1 MLSTCS
7 ACHVGVPTVTDDGQ
21 PRRSVY
27 SYIAVTTLAVGSVLF
42 FTQDTAGW
50 VRPVRLVLLLTAI
63 AAFTV
68 EGWRL
73 REQRRRRS
81 RRNNDPHRLGW
92 LGALIMGWLVLGIA
106 VGEFFDQPVDLV
118 RVAVRL
124 ALACLLTAFFV
135 WLYARL
141 EARR

>member
-1 MLSTCS
+1 M
-7 ACHVGVPTVTDDGQ
+7 
-21 PRRSVY
+21 
-27 SYIAVTTLAVGSVLF
+27 
-42 FTQDTAGW
+42 
-50 VRPVRLVLLLTAI
+50 RLVLLLTAI

-68 EGWRL
+68 ERWRL
-73 REQRRRRS
+73 REQRRRS
-81 RRNNDPHRLGW
+81 RRDNDPHRLGW

-141 EARR
+141 ESRR

>member
-1 MLSTCS
+1 
-7 ACHVGVPTVTDDGQ
+7 VNDDGQ
-21 PRRSVY
+21 LRRSVY

-42 FTQDTAGW
+42 FAQDTAGW

-73 REQRRRRS
+73 REQRRRS
-81 RRNNDPHRLGW
+81 RWDNDPHRLGW
-92 LGALIMGWLVLGIA
+92 LGALIMGWLVLGVA
-106 VGEFFDQPVDLV
+106 VGEFFDQPADLV

-124 ALACLLTAFFV
+124 ALACLLTAFFI